1 MLSNKTIEMLNA
13 YRSGVF
19 GYDAIEMN
27 ARYTYT
33 GTDFVTDG
41 SETIP
46 GVIARNV
53 GAWNSVDHD
62 GTYVYDSK
70 MIFPIPKRNYAY
82 HAIHW
87 EISAEV
93 ALKQGSA
100 NTLAILAVRIKD
112 LTNGTTLATLPEH
125 VAVLPSSGSTLLE
138 RKIMTNIGSYNMPTS
153 YTPHQYAAEIYIQ
166 STLEYRVVNVNARM
180 IVEALKV

>member
-19 GYDAIEMN
+19 GYDAIEMT

-33 GTDFVTDG
+33 GTDYVTD
-41 SETIP
+41 ETIP
-46 GVIARNV
+46 GVVARNLS
-53 GAWNSVDHD
+53 AWNAVDHD

-93 ALKQGSA
+93 AFKQGTA
-100 NTLAILAVRIKD
+100 NTQATIAVRIKD
-112 LTNGTTLATLPEH
+112 LTDGTTLATLPEH
-125 VAVLPSSGSTLLE
+125 VAILPSSGSVLLD
-138 RKIMTNIGSYNMPTS
+138 RKIMTNIGSYNMPMS
-153 YTPHQYAAEIYIQ
+153 YNPHQYAAEIFIQ
-166 STLEYRVVNVNARM
+166 STLEYRVINVNARM
-180 IVEALKV
+180 IIDKLSV